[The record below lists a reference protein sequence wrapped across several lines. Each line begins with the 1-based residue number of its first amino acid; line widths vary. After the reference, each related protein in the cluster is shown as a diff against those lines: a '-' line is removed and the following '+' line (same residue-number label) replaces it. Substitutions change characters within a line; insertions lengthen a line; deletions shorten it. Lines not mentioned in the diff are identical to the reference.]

1 MESKRQCT
9 LLLWILAVCM
19 SIQSAAVMY
28 TTDLVTHHHHFSRVQ
43 LLVISCDVVWCS
55 ALGFGCL
62 MAVWAALQFGNARCP
77 LLACKM
83 SWVLILFSRVVYL
96 VVTNW
101 FHLDYNY
108 RPSSDLFQTNIST
121 TIACYIA
128 FVSLWSL
135 RECDTFQTA
144 PVVVGTA
151 LIPVSDLEQP
161 LLIAGTTSTTVASA
175 PSPPPYPQPLRYV

>member
-9 LLLWILAVCM
+9 LLLWLLALCM

-28 TTDLVTHHHHFSRVQ
+28 TTDLVTHDLNNFSRVQ
-43 LLVISCDVVWCS
+43 WLVISCDVIWCVAS
-55 ALGFGCL
+55 GIGCL
-62 MAVWAALQFGNARCP
+62 MSVWAALQFGNARCP

-83 SWVLILFSRVVYL
+83 SCVLILFSRVVYL

-108 RPSSDLFQTNIST
+108 RPSSDLFQTNFST
-121 TIACYIA
+121 TVAFYIA

-135 RECDTFQTA
+135 RKCNTFQTTPA
-144 PVVVGTA
+144 VVGTV
-151 LIPVSDLEQP
+151 LHNVNDLRQP
-161 LLIAGTTSTTVASA
+161 LLSVQRR
-175 PSPPPYPQPLRYV
+175 PPL